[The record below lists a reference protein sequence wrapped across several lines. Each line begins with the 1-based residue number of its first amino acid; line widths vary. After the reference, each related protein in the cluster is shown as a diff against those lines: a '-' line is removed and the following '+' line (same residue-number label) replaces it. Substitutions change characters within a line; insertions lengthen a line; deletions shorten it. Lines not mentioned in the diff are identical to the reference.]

1 MKRLPF
7 VRRMTS
13 PTDGPLSSSYHARRV
28 LWWSHVTD
36 AVSVE
41 EPSVCSDPLRS
52 DSLQVCERKQKL
64 HKTRLFVQNYR
75 FHESD
80 RAPTP
85 YRIELEVNGQIQ
97 HFSGVI
103 SGKGETGPSSDIQIA
118 EFVYDPSERPGESR
132 QSASENPLYANY
144 QDDVIIRQWAGIIS
158 PEHILRIEDPKSII
172 DVMLGALA
180 LVGGQRSL
188 DGYLH
193 DMRERGQQDLRQDQA
208 LSTLGQL
215 ASSLSMARSQVSGRI
230 PLVPQP
236 GSTTS
241 RSRRF

>member
-1 MKRLPF
+1 MCCTATLARPAFTPGNGRAEATDLQFGSEKVDAFEVGMKF
-7 VRRMTS
+7 N
-13 PTDGPLSSSYHARRV
+13 G
-28 LWWSHVTD
+28 
-36 AVSVE
+36 
-41 EPSVCSDPLRS
+41 
-52 DSLQVCERKQKL
+52 
-64 HKTRLFVQNYR
+64 
-75 FHESD
+75 
-80 RAPTP
+80 RA
-85 YRIELEVNGQIQ
+85 
-97 HFSGVI
+97 
-103 SGKGETGPSSDIQIA
+103 
-118 EFVYDPSERPGESR
+118 
-132 QSASENPLYANY
+132 
-144 QDDVIIRQWAGIIS
+144 
-158 PEHILRIEDPKSII
+158 I
-172 DVMLGALA
+172 DVNVAAFYNSKPAVAGAARDHPGIMVAGLLLSVLGALA